1 MKISEIEIGGSYVAK
16 VSGKLTTVRVT
27 AVRETVSWGHTTRQV
42 IDAVNEVTGRKLT
55 LRSAQRLRRLVKTG
69 CEFCRQ
75 PCNRPVGVFNCP
87 YCQKVWKGAEA
98 MP

>member
-1 MKISEIEIGGSYVAK
+1 MSEIEIGGRYVAK

-27 AVRETVSWGHTTRQV
+27 AVREIVSWGNTTRQV

-55 LRSAQRLRRLVKTG
+55 LRSAQRLRWLVKAG

-75 PCNRPVGVFNCP
+75 PFNRPVGEFTCP

-98 MP
+98 TP